1 MHRLVRSWSAPPY
14 RRQPW
19 RKPSR
24 PTRLG
29 RRTPVQTGSAAPI
42 ASAQKQ
48 PPSQR
53 FDIDDFAV
61 QGADKLLQIEI
72 EEAIYPF

>member
-1 MHRLVRSWSAPPY
+1 MAEAESSDTAGLSNVG
-14 RRQPW
+14 Q
-19 RKPSR
+19 
-24 PTRLG
+24 
-29 RRTPVQTGSAAPI
+29 PVQTGSAAPI

-53 FDIDDFAV
+53 FGIDDFAV